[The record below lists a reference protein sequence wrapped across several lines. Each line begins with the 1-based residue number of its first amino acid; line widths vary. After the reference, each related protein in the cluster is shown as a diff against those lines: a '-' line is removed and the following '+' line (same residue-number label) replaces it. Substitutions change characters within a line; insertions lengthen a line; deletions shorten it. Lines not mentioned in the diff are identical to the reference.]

1 MSLRKNKLGDEMSG
15 ARPKPRSRT
24 SGRDEE
30 LLRSLHAA
38 LSTHKPANAMVD
50 RETRFRIIKVEPKWR
65 VTREVPTTKVTSKT
79 RRAARAASPGVS
91 TTHLTSSLSRK
102 QPKAR
107 DSSGARLW
115 EKPLVA
121 SPSTEQNPAG
131 PSSTPS
137 AAVAHASLQKSR
149 LGSRNKRS
157 SSPVLRSPRS
167 DKAANTSAAWRGTNV
182 VTGKESAARR
192 DESKRE
198 DEGNAAEE
206 ARNAATRSGK
216 LVRPFSENRD
226 EYGMQLDSP
235 SLFPPPTFDVPRL
248 SVEIAIPSLRK
259 ESADPS
265 IGQAPPED
273 SLAPMPRKSPR
284 KTKVALRSNLSVS
297 RHNVENMNS
306 AESSSVDLAVPQP
319 RKRTGSLAVPD
330 VAGASQSHA
339 VGLALESSRYSMQDL
354 GTARMPVAL
363 PKLSGRLGGPSVTA
377 LTRPSEAVSH
387 ASLRIAYPP
396 AQLSGVGGAVATSD
410 TSTSAQRALRSDV
423 EGTSHLQQ
431 TLESGVPKPW
441 HTMSGACF
449 SACLASPKINEAE
462 SSEKL
467 CAAVDTTNTLPNK
480 KDCFFITAPLTSFSG
495 CSLDDTSPRH
505 SRLPSG
511 PNVVSRAVGAKRGS
525 RLPSRADPS
534 DTFQS
539 VGDERKLLPPTVRR
553 PSSNRRS
560 VPSTA
565 DVSRGAVHQANDS
578 SGETLFYSASSAD
591 LPRTTTTRECFVS
604 MLSEDACLQRGA
616 PQKRR
621 SPSKG
626 GQQSSSAQVPQSTV
640 LNDDLL
646 SNGATLNKVLGPT
659 KPQAQASNAGRN
671 DRRSLPSVAVQTI
684 DSGRRT
690 TLPATRPA
698 VVVTDMRKTSLPSGR
713 TDPTDDKG
721 NKQSLSLDAGAL
733 QITEKRTV
741 EKPKKD
747 GESAVEVSKSNRGD
761 APTDSVYYT
770 ATELRHTDQRRSSE
784 SKQVRGEAAF
794 EVTMKQNTT
803 SRQNATSPLPGMLYK
818 FINAMKAELPGA
830 GKTPSSSPGESWTL
844 HGASTKLDHRYNAL
858 FDKAAIGPL
867 CIYRSASEQQYQHG
881 KRHTSLMPGQMERS
895 YSRNG
900 EAYAEK
906 AAASTSTNSL
916 SRNDNHPEC
925 VNMARGGRLVEELH
939 PRDTEGSYSLFP
951 IPPISRGRETDTDL
965 ILSVAENI
973 RGHKLGMGP
982 RAIVRCGASSEV
994 PHSTWNSRSS
1004 ILSLARS
1011 LASPVSHDSIRLL
1024 MFSRPSRARFADGKR
1039 APFTGDPM
1047 FPSML
1052 VLPPTPP
1059 HTCLPSDPSFRT
1071 ARSYSVPNFVASRPL
1086 ALRARSLSDSMIVNP
1101 SSSTSQDANVRRT
1114 STRSPSD
1121 GVLRKTAE
1129 LAVERQLPKVAPK
1142 KKRPRRTL
1150 MVKPTA
1156 AVTNVVAQYPR
1167 DTTAR
1172 VSTAGSPGVTGV
1184 EVSMTSRSHARELCL
1199 SMLAM
1204 TVAVL
1209 GLVLLARSAGTLSR
1223 VAIPNF
1229 DANAPTGN
1237 LSGRAANETANVQT
1251 TTTRPVA
1258 ALPMVCNLSRC
1269 LEEGTHIAGLLSWDS
1284 DPCVDFYEF
1293 ACSVWVQER
1302 AASASIRGGA
1312 SASIIE
1318 DMERDLEQMVPRL
1331 LAAVRSPELSPL
1343 RRLHDTCNN
1352 VNAINAA
1359 GWAPLADLLRLCG
1372 LPDWPYEQPATVSP
1386 WKAAARALQYTGAE
1400 AFVSLEVMP
1409 HPLRGNRT
1417 VCALDRPMLVLRS
1430 SDLSAQDVHWL
1441 EDAADAV
1448 MTAFRER
1455 PRHLARESV
1464 AMAVQIARLAY
1475 SRDALSDVR
1484 LYRVVHL
1491 GPFPQ
1496 LLEFLS
1502 TLFKNISSVHAS
1514 TEVLLRAEGFLRDL
1528 LDLADEHKNRALLN
1542 YVGLLVAAHG
1552 SAFLPDAVGLR
1563 TVHARVLLPHEPAGG
1578 YVPRE
1583 RLCARQV
1590 ASTMP
1595 FLFFY
1600 AVRLLFGGE
1609 ATVRALTSTLE
1620 MVRRHLVRH
1629 LEKLALA
1636 DYSTRVQ
1643 LVDIAKETS
1652 FHVLGPPG
1660 LSNESFLLAHA
1671 RALPTAGDDEPLLWF
1686 ARVTAH
1692 VTQLRLMRLS
1702 RYVWR
1707 GGAFD
1712 RDCSSDLQTNAVFT
1726 PHLGARFVRCL
1737 LVMLLAGV
1745 SNRGNRE
1752 LVTRGWWSDA
1762 SKSALGALRRCLA
1775 RAAGPDDADDGDAP
1789 ARPEKAPLSIVAEAL
1804 AVPPAL
1810 DAFTEGLR
1818 ALAGPGLDFRL
1829 PRVEGLAPAQLF
1841 FDYYALSRCRRERF
1855 VGRGGGGSAAD
1866 EVNGPLRQSTA
1877 FHAAFECARG
1887 RPMNRAAPCNLWS

>member
-1 MSLRKNKLGDEMSG
+1 
-15 ARPKPRSRT
+15 
-24 SGRDEE
+24 
-30 LLRSLHAA
+30 
-38 LSTHKPANAMVD
+38 
-50 RETRFRIIKVEPKWR
+50 
-65 VTREVPTTKVTSKT
+65 
-79 RRAARAASPGVS
+79 
-91 TTHLTSSLSRK
+91 
-102 QPKAR
+102 
-107 DSSGARLW
+107 
-115 EKPLVA
+115 
-121 SPSTEQNPAG
+121 
-131 PSSTPS
+131 
-137 AAVAHASLQKSR
+137 
-149 LGSRNKRS
+149 
-157 SSPVLRSPRS
+157 
-167 DKAANTSAAWRGTNV
+167 
-182 VTGKESAARR
+182 
-192 DESKRE
+192 
-198 DEGNAAEE
+198 
-206 ARNAATRSGK
+206 
-216 LVRPFSENRD
+216 
-226 EYGMQLDSP
+226 
-235 SLFPPPTFDVPRL
+235 
-248 SVEIAIPSLRK
+248 
-259 ESADPS
+259 
-265 IGQAPPED
+265 
-273 SLAPMPRKSPR
+273 
-284 KTKVALRSNLSVS
+284 
-297 RHNVENMNS
+297 
-306 AESSSVDLAVPQP
+306 
-319 RKRTGSLAVPD
+319 
-330 VAGASQSHA
+330 
-339 VGLALESSRYSMQDL
+339 
-354 GTARMPVAL
+354 
-363 PKLSGRLGGPSVTA
+363 
-377 LTRPSEAVSH
+377 
-387 ASLRIAYPP
+387 
-396 AQLSGVGGAVATSD
+396 
-410 TSTSAQRALRSDV
+410 
-423 EGTSHLQQ
+423 
-431 TLESGVPKPW
+431 
-441 HTMSGACF
+441 
-449 SACLASPKINEAE
+449 
-462 SSEKL
+462 
-467 CAAVDTTNTLPNK
+467 
-480 KDCFFITAPLTSFSG
+480 
-495 CSLDDTSPRH
+495 
-505 SRLPSG
+505 
-511 PNVVSRAVGAKRGS
+511 
-525 RLPSRADPS
+525 
-534 DTFQS
+534 
-539 VGDERKLLPPTVRR
+539 
-553 PSSNRRS
+553 
-560 VPSTA
+560 
-565 DVSRGAVHQANDS
+565 
-578 SGETLFYSASSAD
+578 
-591 LPRTTTTRECFVS
+591 
-604 MLSEDACLQRGA
+604 
-616 PQKRR
+616 
-621 SPSKG
+621 
-626 GQQSSSAQVPQSTV
+626 
-640 LNDDLL
+640 
-646 SNGATLNKVLGPT
+646 
-659 KPQAQASNAGRN
+659 
-671 DRRSLPSVAVQTI
+671 
-684 DSGRRT
+684 
-690 TLPATRPA
+690 
-698 VVVTDMRKTSLPSGR
+698 
-713 TDPTDDKG
+713 
-721 NKQSLSLDAGAL
+721 
-733 QITEKRTV
+733 
-741 EKPKKD
+741 
-747 GESAVEVSKSNRGD
+747 
-761 APTDSVYYT
+761 
-770 ATELRHTDQRRSSE
+770 
-784 SKQVRGEAAF
+784 
-794 EVTMKQNTT
+794 
-803 SRQNATSPLPGMLYK
+803 
-818 FINAMKAELPGA
+818 
-830 GKTPSSSPGESWTL
+830 
-844 HGASTKLDHRYNAL
+844 
-858 FDKAAIGPL
+858 
-867 CIYRSASEQQYQHG
+867 
-881 KRHTSLMPGQMERS
+881 
-895 YSRNG
+895 
-900 EAYAEK
+900 
-906 AAASTSTNSL
+906 
-916 SRNDNHPEC
+916 
-925 VNMARGGRLVEELH
+925 
-939 PRDTEGSYSLFP
+939 
-951 IPPISRGRETDTDL
+951 
-965 ILSVAENI
+965 
-973 RGHKLGMGP
+973 
-982 RAIVRCGASSEV
+982 
-994 PHSTWNSRSS
+994 
-1004 ILSLARS
+1004 
-1011 LASPVSHDSIRLL
+1011 
-1024 MFSRPSRARFADGKR
+1024 
-1039 APFTGDPM
+1039 
-1047 FPSML
+1047 
-1052 VLPPTPP
+1052 
-1059 HTCLPSDPSFRT
+1059 
-1071 ARSYSVPNFVASRPL
+1071 
-1086 ALRARSLSDSMIVNP
+1086 
-1101 SSSTSQDANVRRT
+1101 
-1114 STRSPSD
+1114 
-1121 GVLRKTAE
+1121 
-1129 LAVERQLPKVAPK
+1129 
-1142 KKRPRRTL
+1142 
-1150 MVKPTA
+1150 
-1156 AVTNVVAQYPR
+1156 
-1167 DTTAR
+1167 
-1172 VSTAGSPGVTGV
+1172 
-1184 EVSMTSRSHARELCL
+1184 
-1199 SMLAM
+1199 M

-1209 GLVLLARSAGTLSR
+1209 GLVLLARSAGNLSR

-1237 LSGRAANETANVQT
+1237 LSGRAANETAKVQT
-1251 TTTRPVA
+1251 TTTLPVA

-1302 AASASIRGGA
+1302 AASASIMGGA

-1343 RRLHDTCNN
+1343 RRLHATCNN

-1552 SAFLPDAVGLR
+1552 SAFLPDAVGLQA
-1563 TVHARVLLPHEPAGG
+1563 VHARVLLPHEPAGG

-1609 ATVRALTSTLE
+1609 ATVRALTSALE

-1660 LSNESFLLAHA
+1660 LSNESYLLAHA

-1712 RDCSSDLQTNAVFT
+1712 RDCSSDLQMNAVFVPPLFLNASDMLDRSLLALQM

-1775 RAAGPDDADDGDAP
+1775 RAAGPDDDADNGDAP
-1789 ARPEKAPLSIVAEAL
+1789 ARAEKAPLSSVAEAL